1 MERPLKVQKREQ
13 SIQLE
18 KCSGPL
24 NVQKTGQNTQQ
35 LEKHKVPLT
44 LYCQCIEYI
53 SQNLQMVDSF
63 FGFPDLVAADIFQ
76 KAEKLGKFERNS
88 DENDSLRN
96 LQLFCNEYPENVL
109 VGLDLSYSYLA
120 LNYWLEHF
128 LSFNRLHS
136 LDVSNCFLGD
146 DHEILSHIAH
156 LKW

>member
-13 SIQLE
+13 STQLE
-18 KCSGPL
+18 KCRIPL
-24 NVQKTGQNTQQ
+24 IVQKTEQNTKN
-35 LEKHKVPLT
+35 EKHRVPLT
-44 LYCQCIEYI
+44 LYGQCIEYI
-53 SQNLQMVDSF
+53 SQNLHMVDSF